1 MEAKARYRRVL
12 IKMSG
17 EALAGPLGKGIDF
30 NFAERLCKEV
40 KRCLD
45 LGVQVGI
52 VCGGGNYWRGAQD
65 GGDRMVRSRADYMGM
80 LAISMNCLALLD
92 GLEKQG
98 VEARIQSTL
107 GTPQFA
113 EPINPDRAIH
123 HLEKGRVVLFAGGTG
138 EPYFTTDTG
147 AVLRALEIRADVLLL
162 GKNVDAIYSADPKQ
176 DPNAKKYSAISYR
189 EILEKDLKAM
199 DAAATQMA
207 MDNHLRL
214 HVFGLRD
221 TENILRAVSGE
232 QIGTVVR

>member
-1 MEAKARYRRVL
+1 MEAKYRRVL

-17 EALAGPLGKGIDF
+17 EALAGSMAKGIDF
-30 NFAERLCKEV
+30 TFLDKLCKAV
-40 KRCLD
+40 KECRD
-45 LGVQVGI
+45 LGVQVAI
-52 VCGGGNYWRGAQD
+52 VCGGGNYWRGALD
-65 GGDRMVRSRADYMGM
+65 GGDRMVRARADYMGM

-162 GKNVDAIYSADPKQ
+162 GKNVDAIYSADPKL
-176 DPNAKKYSAISYR
+176 DPGAKKYAAITYR

-199 DAAATQMA
+199 DTAATQMA
-207 MDNHLRL
+207 MENRLRL
-214 HVFGLRD
+214 HVFGLKD

-232 QIGTVVR
+232 AVGTVVR

>member
-1 MEAKARYRRVL
+1 MDGKARYHRVL

-17 EALAGPLGKGIDF
+17 EALAGPLHKGIDF
-30 NFAERLCKEV
+30 TFVEKLCREV

-45 LGVQVGI
+45 LGVQAAI

-65 GGDRMVRSRADYMGM
+65 GGDKMVRARADYMSM
-80 LAISMNCLALLD
+80 LAITMNCLALLD

-98 VEARIQSTL
+98 VEARIQTPL

-113 EPINPDRAIH
+113 EPINRDRAVR

-147 AVLRALEIRADVLLL
+147 AVLRALEIGADVLLL
-162 GKNVDAIYSADPKQ
+162 GKNVDAIYSADPKK
-176 DPNAKKYSAISYR
+176 DPEAKRFSAITYR

-199 DAAATQMA
+199 DAAATQLA
-207 MDNHLRL
+207 MENKLRL
-214 HVFGLRD
+214 HVFGLKD
-221 TENILRAVSGE
+221 PENILRAVAGE